1 MSADSRTERLM
12 SVSSGTDWPA
22 GAGSGMD
29 KTSGCGFMAGTYA
42 GLGSVVDEVDVM
54 RDWDGSGRS
63 SGSAV
68 DDGVHLL

>member
-1 MSADSRTERLM
+1 M
-12 SVSSGTDWPA
+12 